1 MKTFTKHYIGKGK
14 KVNDLDIIKVSFN
27 MEAIAA
33 LTHEYKGETYLSFEV
48 AKMKSSD
55 QFENTHTVYVNVLE
69 KEIAASQANEPII
82 EPGFLPKPKKT
93 AAEKKA
99 EKAWLEAN
107 RIPSDEIPF

>member
-69 KEIAASQANEPII
+69 KETVAAPASTVSEPTA
-82 EPGFLPKPKKT
+82 KKKSSH
-93 AAEKKA
+93 KKQDFTRENSVYGPVPA
-99 EKAWLEAN
+99 
-107 RIPSDEIPF
+107 DEIPF